1 MRLQA
6 LPNLVLSAVKKW
18 SADNAARLGAALSYY
33 TIFAMP
39 PLFVILIWVASL
51 CLDEKTVQTDL
62 YNQIGG
68 VLGTKAAD
76 AIQSA
81 LTATHAH
88 QKGLLAGSIAIV
100 GLVLTA
106 TGLFLELQ
114 GALNAIWGVR
124 EKPGQGIKGFVRN
137 RLTSFSLVI
146 GIGLLLILSVVVST
160 VIAAASKHMSNVAPG
175 LEVIWNLGNVVVSL
189 LVITVLFA
197 MLFKVLPD
205 VKFAWRDVWVGASI
219 TALLFTLG
227 KFGLGFYLGKN
238 SSVSAY
244 GAAGSVVLVLLWV
257 YYSAQILFFGAEL
270 TQVYANRF
278 GTRLEPKAHA
288 EWVTRPAERAVA
300 ARGKEL
306 PAVSSKKRAS
316 QISKLREEAAM
327 LDELVRSKRR
337 QHA

>member
-137 RLTSFSLVI
+137 RLTSF
-146 GIGLLLILSVVVST
+146 
-160 VIAAASKHMSNVAPG
+160 
-175 LEVIWNLGNVVVSL
+175 
-189 LVITVLFA
+189 
-197 MLFKVLPD
+197 
-205 VKFAWRDVWVGASI
+205 
-219 TALLFTLG
+219 
-227 KFGLGFYLGKN
+227 
-238 SSVSAY
+238 
-244 GAAGSVVLVLLWV
+244 
-257 YYSAQILFFGAEL
+257 
-270 TQVYANRF
+270 
-278 GTRLEPKAHA
+278 
-288 EWVTRPAERAVA
+288 
-300 ARGKEL
+300 
-306 PAVSSKKRAS
+306 
-316 QISKLREEAAM
+316 
-327 LDELVRSKRR
+327 
-337 QHA
+337 

>member
-1 MRLQA
+1 MRVQA
-6 LPNLVLSAVKKW
+6 LPNLVLSAAKKW

-39 PLFVILIWVASL
+39 PLFVILIWVAGL

-88 QKGLLAGSIAIV
+88 QKGLLAGGIAIV

-124 EKPGQGIKGFVRN
+124 EKPGQGINGFVRN
-137 RLTSFSLVI
+137 RSTSFSLVI

-205 VKFAWRDVWVGASI
+205 VRFAWRDVWVGASI

-227 KFGLGFYLGKN
+227 KFGLGLYLGK
-238 SSVSAY
+238 
-244 GAAGSVVLVLLWV
+244 
-257 YYSAQILFFGAEL
+257 
-270 TQVYANRF
+270 
-278 GTRLEPKAHA
+278 
-288 EWVTRPAERAVA
+288 TRPFLLTERLGPWFWFCFGFTTRHRYCFLA
-300 ARGKEL
+300 
-306 PAVSSKKRAS
+306 PN
-316 QISKLREEAAM
+316 
-327 LDELVRSKRR
+327 
-337 QHA
+337 